1 MHFSFD
7 PVTTAYLA
15 DNAGVS
21 LVDAT
26 RCEHD
31 HPAFSLTLPGRWL
44 GKAATAGLPAPL
56 TVVLA
61 RCSASYA
68 VGAFLAYLLVT
79 EGTEAIDAF
88 MDEARAAAE
97 EVTPVLR
104 HLHVTGQGC
113 CEAAYRTQGREHTC
127 KNGAQT

>member
-1 MHFSFD
+1 MRARPPRLLSD
-7 PVTTAYLA
+7 PPRPLA
-15 DNAGVS
+15 RQGSDS
-21 LVDAT
+21 
-26 RCEHD
+26 R
-31 HPAFSLTLPGRWL
+31 PAR
-44 GKAATAGLPAPL
+44 PL